1 MKCRRSQHL
10 LALLSVFPT
19 IDVPGRAKD
28 NFICHKN
35 LLFFP
40 PVSLSPR
47 FLDSLH
53 DLASPLMFGWRLHAE
68 DEGLGSAVQVEVRCL
83 LVATALTVMRL
94 IREGLQG
101 SNATI
106 LLWMVLEVR
115 FYLMQWYPH
124 IFIYWALLFYMDSLL
139 CPVFQVQ

>member
-1 MKCRRSQHL
+1 MFQEEQKIIS
-10 LALLSVFPT
+10 SVIRT
-19 IDVPGRAKD
+19 SS
-28 NFICHKN
+28 
-35 LLFFP
+35 FFP

-53 DLASPLMFGWRLHAE
+53 DLASPLVFGWRLHAE

>member
-1 MKCRRSQHL
+1 ML
-10 LALLSVFPT
+10 EM
-19 IDVPGRAKD
+19 RASG
-28 NFICHKN
+28 
-35 LLFFP
+35 L
-40 PVSLSPR
+40 R
-47 FLDSLH
+47 
-53 DLASPLMFGWRLHAE
+53 WRP
-68 DEGLGSAVQVEVRCL
+68 QVEVRCL